1 MNYKIVR
8 YFLKKIMLLLAA
20 IMLVPLAISV
30 IYGEKIALAY
40 IIPIAVLA
48 VVGGIRIEKKPKK
61 NEVHIREGFL
71 ICTLSWMLMSL
82 FGALPFYIS
91 GAAPSFTDA
100 LFETVSGFTTTGSTI
115 LEDIESLPESLLFW
129 RSFTHWIGGMGVLV
143 FALAVFSQQGTKTM
157 FIMRA
162 EVPGPKVG
170 RLVSK
175 TKFTARI
182 LYGIY
187 IGLTLIEFV
196 MLLFGKMSVFD
207 SITTAMSTAGT
218 GGFSPKNASIAY
230 YNSPYI
236 EYVVTVFMFLF
247 GINFTLFY
255 FMLIRNFKDVK
266 RNEEL
271 RWYTLIVLGATA
283 VIVYNI
289 YPLYKSFE
297 PAFRAAVFQVS
308 SIITTTG
315 FITAD
320 FGKWPVL
327 SQVILVL
334 LMFFGA
340 CAGSTGGGLKMVRV
354 ILLFKT
360 AKREVRHA
368 INPRAV
374 SSIKLDSHT
383 VDENLITRTS
393 TYFLVYIFVMII
405 SIMLVSL
412 DNLNIT
418 ESVTSVITCMNNIG
432 PGLGV
437 VGPVGNFSSLSDFSK
452 WVLVFDML
460 AGRLELFPVLTLFV
474 PSFWK

>member
-8 YFLKKIMLLLAA
+8 YFMGKIMILLSAIMIIPMLISIAFGENNSFAYLIPLSILAA
-20 IMLVPLAISV
+20 A
-30 IYGEKIALAY
+30 
-40 IIPIAVLA
+40 
-48 VVGGIRIEKKPKK
+48 GGICIIKKPKK
-61 NEVHIREGFL
+61 NGVRIREGFL
-71 ICTLSWMLMSL
+71 ICTLSWLVMSV
-82 FGALPFYIS
+82 FGAMPFWIS
-91 GAAPSFTDA
+91 GEIPCYTDA
-100 LFETVSGFTTTGSTI
+100 FFETVSGFTTTGSTI
-115 LEDIESLPESLLFW
+115 LTDIEAVSKSLLFW

-143 FALAVFSQQGTKTM
+143 FALAILSQKDTKTM

-187 IGLTLIEFV
+187 IGLTLLEFV

-218 GGFSPKNASIAY
+218 GGFSAKNASIAY

-236 EYVVTVFMFLF
+236 EYVVTIFMLLF
-247 GINFTLFY
+247 GVNFSLY
-255 FMLIRNFKDVK
+255 YYLLIRNFKDFIK
-266 RNEEL
+266 NEEL
-271 RWYTLIVLGATA
+271 RWYIIIVLGATFL
-283 VIVYNI
+283 ITGNI
-289 YPLYKSFE
+289 HTLYKGLE
-297 PAFRAAVFQVS
+297 PAFRAAFFQVG

-320 FGKWPVL
+320 YEKWPVF
-327 SQVILVL
+327 SQCILIL

-340 CAGSTGGGLKMVRV
+340 CAGSTGGGLKIIRIMLMTKAG
-354 ILLFKT
+354 I
-360 AKREVRHA
+360 REVRHA

-374 SSIKLDSHT
+374 SAIKLDGRT
-383 VDENLITRTS
+383 VDEEMITRTNA
-393 TYFLVYIFVMII
+393 YFLVYMF
-405 SIMLVSL
+405 IMAVSVL
-412 DNLNIT
+412 AVSVDRLT
-418 ESVTSVITCMNNIG
+418 VVESTTSVITCINNIG

-437 VGPVGNFSSLSDFSK
+437 VGPVGNFSSLSHLSK
-452 WVLVFDML
+452 WVLCFDML
-460 AGRLELFPVLTLFV
+460 VGRLELFPVLTLLH